1 MNNIDIDKL
10 IGDEL
15 NTAVLIALGAELI
28 CGSYSVFWTLN
39 GRRISDKRY
48 AWKIAD
54 AWELDG
60 DGWRWYFEESNTL
73 RGELLRV
80 WCRPDHRRE
89 SDMIEVFF
97 ADFPT
102 KAAAYATARCRAW
115 LKAQQAEVAQ

>member
-28 CGSYSVFWTLN
+28 CGSHSVFWTLN
-39 GRRISDKRY
+39 DKRIPDKRY

-54 AWELDG
+54 AWTLDG
-60 DGWRWYFEESNTL
+60 DGWRWFQDETTD
-73 RGELLRV
+73 GK
-80 WCRPDHRRE
+80 
-89 SDMIEVFF
+89 MIVYCEIPFGKSVMLKRSVVSIT
-97 ADFPT
+97 DFPT
-102 KAAAYATARCRAW
+102 KAAAYAVARCRVW